1 MIDLESARCHLKVL
15 GGENPSIKATS
26 SHCVCCCTCTDD
38 KGQQMP
44 KTLVGIGIDLAV
56 NNEMQTKT

>member
-26 SHCVCCCTCTDD
+26 SHCVCCCTFTDD

-44 KTLVGIGIDLAV
+44 KTWS
-56 NNEMQTKT
+56 ESE